1 MDWLEYVKGE
11 LINKGWSAPKV
22 RANEAFIAAAISIYN
37 SYDGQFDAI
46 VAAEAILRKA
56 KTERTVAQGHNFHA
70 EQSLREAQRALEASK
85 KAEKNAEEYYL
96 TAADYDQSAAADYQ
110 AAKQERER
118 LKGLV
123 KVIEKYETE
132 EARDRARLAIL
143 FDKMRGSLIRKD
155 DAAYITWLG
164 AILAGYFTKDALEA
178 LEESEA

>member
-11 LINKGWSAPKV
+11 LINKGWSKPSV
-22 RANEAFIAAAISIYN
+22 RANEGLIAAAISIYN

-56 KTERTVAQGHNFHA
+56 KTERNIAQGHNYHA
-70 EQSLREAQRALEASK
+70 EETLYKARKTLEASE
-85 KAEKNAEEYYL
+85 KAEKKAAEY
-96 TAADYDQSAAADYQ
+96 YQ
-110 AAKQERER
+110 AAEQEKNYTEQERER

-123 KVIEKYETE
+123 KVLEKYETE

-143 FDKMRGSLIRKD
+143 FDKMRGSLISKD

-178 LEESEA
+178 LEESGA